1 MIKLVLLDLDGT
13 LLESHTNVSKVNIR
27 AVKAVLDKGIPVA
40 LLTGRNHHMTL
51 KVVKKLNLPVYYCCV
66 GGTEIYSPKHELIQA
81 NNLSLDEIKAALK
94 IIKKEPCLI
103 QITRRDGYF
112 KYLTDASAKK
122 FEVFATNSIKDRVK
136 SWFTK
141 MSFVNDVEDYHT
153 HVFDNSNEIVVGGEL
168 DVLERIKATI
178 DASDLDISC
187 RMDMWPNYLFIS
199 KVHQSKGDAAAY
211 LADYFGITT
220 NEVMAFGDDYNDIDM
235 LESVGYGIAMGNA
248 LEQVKAVSF
257 DETKTNKED
266 GVAHAIH
273 HYILEERTEKL
284 KQRG

>member
-13 LLESHTNVSKVNIR
+13 LLESHTNVSKKNIK

-40 LLTGRNHHMTL
+40 LLTGRNHHMTM
-51 KVVKKLNLPVYYCCV
+51 KVVNKLKLPVYYCCV
-66 GGTEIYSPKHELIQA
+66 GGTEIYSPKHELIQE

-112 KYLTDASAKK
+112 KYLTDTSAKK
-122 FEVFATNSIKDRVK
+122 FEVFASNSIKDKVK
-136 SWFTK
+136 SWFTR
-141 MSFVNDVEDYHT
+141 MSFVRDFEDYH
-153 HVFDNSNEIVVGGEL
+153 HHIFDNSNEIVVGGEL

-178 DASDLDISC
+178 DQSSLGISC

-220 NEVMAFGDDYNDIDM
+220 DEVMAFGDDYNDIDM

-248 LEQVKAVSF
+248 LDKVKAVSF
-257 DETKTNKED
+257 DQTKSNKED
-266 GVAHAIH
+266 GVAYAIE
-273 HYILEERTEKL
+273 HYILKGKKEKL
-284 KQRG
+284 NIRG